1 MPLKESQMAQ
11 QGAPGPRIAPQND
24 LYTVLLIT
32 AGGVLLLGIIYLAA
46 RCSMLFGSIWP
57 APGG

>member
-1 MPLKESQMAQ
+1 MAQ

-24 LYTVLLIT
+24 LYTALLIT
-32 AGGVLLLGIIYLAA
+32 AAGFLLVGIIYLAA